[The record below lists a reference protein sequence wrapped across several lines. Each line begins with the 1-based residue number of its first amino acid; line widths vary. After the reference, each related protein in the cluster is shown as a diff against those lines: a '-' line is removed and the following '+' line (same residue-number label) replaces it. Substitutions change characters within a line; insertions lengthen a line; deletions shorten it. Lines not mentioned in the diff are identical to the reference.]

1 MIESIKLR
9 SLKSK
14 GLITNFTLISERSDE
29 KVSPFESL
37 FSEILNSDIE
47 LIENMKSQADA
58 FGISDIKHEHGID
71 IEQEPNI
78 GIEDD
83 ETHKVSEGE
92 TEGYLSGEGV
102 LYYFRLFANIFVLQN
117 LSRQLRAWNTLF

>member
-1 MIESIKLR
+1 
-9 SLKSK
+9 
-14 GLITNFTLISERSDE
+14 
-29 KVSPFESL
+29 
-37 FSEILNSDIE
+37 
-47 LIENMKSQADA
+47 MKSQADA

-102 LYYFRLFANIFVLQN
+102 LYYFRLLANIFVLQN